1 MYKGTLNQ
9 VLSLLDLS
17 AYALNSALSAY
28 ALNSALSAYVL
39 NSALEGQTND
49 QFASYDNALFGA
61 GYFPGNWCLF
71 NQTTQPTDDTNAI
84 GQPNITTGSGV
95 ILWGDL
101 RDDSNPDASW
111 TPETLVAADWASGK
125 IIHIS
130 PWHPYDASGHLKVT
144 LTSDASL
151 VGTGN
156 AQHLWAQAT
165 WDEIGNFNDVAT
177 VGDYSR
183 WSENT
188 PSQLKFDLPVESI
201 PNLPL
206 LYALLDGSNV
216 TQKLK
221 DAIQGDNE
229 SVTLSPDFRVDVTNV
244 DYYVSWG
251 GF

>member
-17 AYALNSALSAY
+17 TY

-39 NSALEGQTND
+39 KSALEGQTND

-71 NQTTQPTDDTNAI
+71 NKQHSQQPIQTLLVNLTSPPVAVSSFGEICVMTLI
-84 GQPNITTGSGV
+84 
-95 ILWGDL
+95 
-101 RDDSNPDASW
+101 RDASW

-130 PWHPYDASGHLKVT
+130 PWHPYDAGGHLKVT

-165 WDEIGNFNDVAT
+165 WEEIGNFNDVAT

-206 LYALLDGSNV
+206 IYTLLGWLECDTETERCYTRG
-216 TQKLK
+216 
-221 DAIQGDNE
+221 
-229 SVTLSPDFRVDVTNV
+229 
-244 DYYVSWG
+244 
-251 GF
+251 